1 MLSKNVIGQDVD
13 PNEQDLLFPIT
24 PGLRGFRV

>member
-24 PGLRGFRV
+24 PGLGGV